1 MTYYIC
7 HGAGAVH
14 YIEVG
19 EDSTFVTGQPIV
31 EEFTDEAA
39 AKARAVELGYIFDE
53 EDAESIE

>member
-14 YIEVG
+14 YVEIAEG
-19 EDSTFVTGQPIV
+19 MAFVTGQPTV

-39 AKARAVELGYIFDE
+39 AKARAIELGYVFE
-53 EDAESIE
+53 EDPI

>member
-14 YIEVG
+14 YIEIG
-19 EDSTFVTGQPIV
+19 DSSTFVTGQPTV

-39 AKARAVELGYIFDE
+39 AKHAPSSLAMFLMRKRSNG
-53 EDAESIE
+53 